1 MRSLW
6 GVGVGEAQ
14 PARSLVRLF
23 TPPGSV
29 PSSSSQG
36 PVSSHAGGPG
46 SLACQHGVTP
56 PCRGLEPLQPL
67 CLAPIRA
74 LGGWCSSALEASP
87 SPRSWELA
95 PSRAPPTQ
103 ASPPL
108 STQQRGL
115 RTPRA
120 ALSVLPT
127 PQDDQRDS
135 SPRPLPHRPPATCG
149 VGGLWPHAWSS
160 VWASSSIGSLCPVCV
175 CVCVHG
181 SGEA

>member
-74 LGGWCSSALEASP
+74 LGGWRSSALEASP
-87 SPRSWELA
+87 SPVPGNLPLPEHPPHKPHPLSL
-95 PSRAPPTQ
+95 PSRGVSGHPGQ
-103 ASPPL
+103 LSQSSPHPRM
-108 STQQRGL
+108 TKG
-115 RTPRA
+115 TP
-120 ALSVLPT
+120 
-127 PQDDQRDS
+127 PQDPFPTVLL
-135 SPRPLPHRPPATCG
+135 PRVEWVASGHMHGPQSGHRPP
-149 VGGLWPHAWSS
+149 
-160 VWASSSIGSLCPVCV
+160 
-175 CVCVHG
+175 
-181 SGEA
+181 